1 MKLNKE
7 TLKQTVKKGYVKGK
21 SFMVKAG
28 DKIFEHSEDIKNT
41 TSILA
46 AELAIA
52 GIYYI
57 VGRNKGQCKGY
68 NAGYDAGYYVGT
80 KNQEHGINEWIDG
93 MDTETYN
100 TVVEYDKKRHNPR
113 LTCNQK

>member
-7 TLKQTVKKGYVKGK
+7 TLKQTVKKGYVKSK
-21 SFMVKAG
+21 TFIS
-28 DKIFEHSEDIKNT
+28 EHEEEIKYFA
-41 TSILA
+41 IDLA
-46 AELAIA
+46 MDLAIA

-57 VGRNKGQCKGY
+57 IGKNIGKRKGY
-68 NAGYDAGYYVGT
+68 NAGYDAGYYVG
-80 KNQEHGINEWIDG
+80 KRNQERGINEWIDG

-100 TVVEYDKKRHNPR
+100 TVAEYDKKRHNPR

>member
-7 TLKQTVKKGYVKGK
+7 TLKQTVKKGYVKSK
-21 SFMVKAG
+21 TFIS
-28 DKIFEHSEDIKNT
+28 EHEDEIKCFT
-41 TSILA
+41 TGLA
-46 AELAIA
+46 TDLAIA

-57 VGRNKGQCKGY
+57 LGKNRGKRKGY
-68 NAGYDAGYYVGT
+68 NAGYDAGYCVGA
-80 KNQEHGINEWIDG
+80 KNQERGINEWIDG

>member
-7 TLKQTVKKGYVKGK
+7 TLKQTVKKGYVKSK
-21 SFMVKAG
+21 TFIS
-28 DKIFEHSEDIKNT
+28 EHEDEIKCFT
-41 TSILA
+41 TDLA
-46 AELAIA
+46 TDLVIA

-57 VGRNKGQCKGY
+57 IGKNIGKREGY
-68 NAGYDAGYYVGT
+68 DKGYDAGRYVGA
-80 KNQEHGINEWIDG
+80 KIQERSINEWIDG

-100 TVVEYDKKRHNPR
+100 TVVEYDKKRHDPR